1 MRSLAFI
8 LLRSE
13 QRREHRNVGHGFGRE
28 RSPRLQ
34 MLLIAQRTR
43 MVGRKEPSRSE
54 AVMHLFEV
62 RCARQYVVVRVIRVE
77 RPSPY
82 RTPGS
87 TQVGGM
93 ICISPIARRLEV
105 ARSSLAL
112 SICMAAPIQR
122 VGTAKGSDAFAM
134 NPANRSAVSALD
146 PFRAHAPVSKRGKA
160 VIGHTRGM
168 TPATMR
174 AIPR

>member
-1 MRSLAFI
+1 MFDARTLCNLIANERAFFALNKERSVPVRSSAPNAERLALI
-8 LLRSE
+8 LLRDD
-13 QRREHRNVGHGFGRE
+13 QRRERGNVGHGPRRE
-28 RSPRLQ
+28 RAPRRQ

-43 MVGRKEPSRSE
+43 MLGRKEPSRSE

-93 ICISPIARRLEV
+93 ICISPIAPRPRSRARRLH
-105 ARSSLAL
+105 S
-112 SICMAAPIQR
+112 Q
-122 VGTAKGSDAFAM
+122 FA
-134 NPANRSAVSALD
+134 
-146 PFRAHAPVSKRGKA
+146 
-160 VIGHTRGM
+160 
-168 TPATMR
+168 
-174 AIPR
+174 